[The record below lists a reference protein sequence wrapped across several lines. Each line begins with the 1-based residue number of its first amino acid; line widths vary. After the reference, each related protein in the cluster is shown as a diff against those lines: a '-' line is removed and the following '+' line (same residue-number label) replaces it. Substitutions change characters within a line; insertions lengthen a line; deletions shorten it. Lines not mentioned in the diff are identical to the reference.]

1 MSRFFGRLPLDIS
14 AKISQILAM
23 CRPPL
28 STQEHSQKYFLLDT
42 ELLMLEYFPEH
53 KITISVYIS

>member
-1 MSRFFGRLPLDIS
+1 
-14 AKISQILAM
+14 M